1 MGFTIASRQTSLF
14 REAFLRTRF
23 LLIAWISTLL
33 LTGILWS
40 YLPGQVQNVFIEEIL
55 QKGKESTQNLENV
68 ASGALIVGDSNAL
81 QQLSKG
87 FLRTDHILYVVVLDK
102 DGHVVAQGG
111 QSRQAAASI
120 ERILGRARKSEADW
134 SQADTWP
141 QTNESYYHLV
151 RPVFYEQLRV
161 GTLLLGISA
170 KQATAVRSL
179 IQRQILILG
188 FAIFILATVVGWI
201 FSRSVSR
208 PLRQLEIQLDP
219 QANASDS
226 MKIKGFTELRGLQ
239 EKIAENRGL
248 YEKSLHDMESLNFEL
263 TQQLASLQEKNDLFS
278 SRLNSVNRQMESLR
292 LKISQFGTKT
302 SNSGA
307 PLPPA
312 VQFALSMTPEVI
324 AAMEQIRES
333 ASTLNADIKTLV
345 AYVGLLET
353 SPEPSEE
360 DFEAIRQYRE
370 FINYERIIQQVAE
383 LMETIQSGAAWSEQ
397 LANLLNQLEQDSSPR

>member
-1 MGFTIASRQTSLF
+1 MRI
-14 REAFLRTRF
+14 RF

-40 YLPGQVQNVFIEEIL
+40 YLPAQVQNVLIEEVL
-55 QKGKESTQNLENV
+55 QKGKESAQNLENV

-81 QQLSKG
+81 EQLAKG

-111 QSRQAAASI
+111 QSRQASASI

-141 QTNESYYHLV
+141 QTNESYYHMA

-170 KQATAVRSL
+170 KQATAARSL
-179 IQRQILILG
+179 IERQILILG
-188 FAIFILATVVGWI
+188 FAVFILTTALAWI
-201 FSRSVSR
+201 FARSVSR
-208 PLRQLEIQLDP
+208 PLRQLERQF
-219 QANASDS
+219 DS
-226 MKIKGFTELRGLQ
+226 QPEATGSRKIKGFAELLSIQ
-239 EKIAENRGL
+239 EKITESRGL
-248 YEKSLHDMESLNFEL
+248 YEKSLRDMESLNFEL
-263 TQQLASLQEKNDLFS
+263 TQQLASLQEKNDIIS

-292 LKISQFGTKT
+292 LKISQFGTKA
-302 SNSGA
+302 SNSGT
-307 PLPPA
+307 PIPPA

-333 ASTLNADIKTLV
+333 ASTLNNDLRTMI
-345 AYVGLLET
+345 AYISLLET
-353 SPEPSEE
+353 APDPSQE

-370 FINYERIIQQVAE
+370 FINYERIVQQVAE

-397 LANLLNQLEQDSSPR
+397 LANLLSQLERDTSSH

>member
-1 MGFTIASRQTSLF
+1 MRFTIASRLTCWF

-40 YLPGQVQNVFIEEIL
+40 YLPGQVQEVLIEEIL
-55 QKGKESTQNLENV
+55 QKGKESAQNLENV

-81 QQLSKG
+81 EQLAKG
-87 FLRTDHILYVVVLDK
+87 FLRTDHILYLVVLDK

-111 QSRQAAASI
+111 QSRQASASI

-134 SQADTWP
+134 SQQDSWP
-141 QTNESYYHLV
+141 QTNESYYHLA

-170 KQATAVRSL
+170 KQATAARNL

-188 FAIFILATVVGWI
+188 FAVFILTTILAWI
-201 FSRSVSR
+201 FAVSVSF
-208 PLRQLEIQLDP
+208 PLRQLERQFDP
-219 QANASDS
+219 QSGASS
-226 MKIKGFTELRGLQ
+226 STKIKGFAELRRVQ
-239 EKIAENRGL
+239 DKIAETREL
-248 YEKSLHDMESLNFEL
+248 YERSLREIESLNIEL
-263 TQQLASLQEKNDLFS
+263 THQLASLQEKNDIIS
-278 SRLNSVNRQMESLR
+278 SRLNSVNRQMENLR
-292 LKISQFGTKT
+292 LKINQMGTKT
-302 SNSGA
+302 SSSGVS
-307 PLPPA
+307 LPPV

-333 ASTLNADIKTLV
+333 AGKLNNDLKTMI
-345 AYVGLLET
+345 AYIGLLET
-353 SPEPSEE
+353 APDPSEE

-370 FINYERIIQQVAE
+370 YINYERIVQQVTE

-397 LANLLNQLEQDSSPR
+397 LANLLNQLEQDSSPL

>member
-1 MGFTIASRQTSLF
+1 MRI
-14 REAFLRTRF
+14 RF

-40 YLPGQVQNVFIEEIL
+40 YLPGQVQNVLIEEIL
-55 QKGKESTQNLENV
+55 QKGKEAAQNLENV

-81 QQLSKG
+81 EQLAKG
-87 FLRTDHILYVVVLDK
+87 FVRTDHILYVVVLDK

-111 QSRQAAASI
+111 QSHHASVSI

-134 SQADTWP
+134 SQADSWP
-141 QTNESYYHLV
+141 QTNESYYHLA

-170 KQATAVRSL
+170 KQATAARIL

-188 FAIFILATVVGWI
+188 FAVFILITVLAWI
-201 FSRSVSR
+201 FARSVSR
-208 PLRQLEIQLDP
+208 PLRQLERQLDP
-219 QANASDS
+219 HADAPGS
-226 MKIKGFTELRGLQ
+226 MKIKGFAELMRIQDKITES
-239 EKIAENRGL
+239 RGL
-248 YEKSLHDMESLNFEL
+248 YEKSSRDMESLNFEL
-263 TQQLASLQEKNDLFS
+263 TQQLAGLQEKNDILS

-292 LKISQFGTKT
+292 LKISQLGTKT
-302 SNSGA
+302 SSSGA

-333 ASTLNADIKTLV
+333 ASTLNIDLKTMI
-345 AYVGLLET
+345 AYIGLLET
-353 SPEPSEE
+353 APEPSEE

-370 FINYERIIQQVAE
+370 FINYDRIVQQVTE
-383 LMETIQSGAAWSEQ
+383 LMETIQSGAAWSGQ
-397 LANLLNQLEQDSSPR
+397 LANLLIQLEQDASPH